1 MPETTYKTH
10 WDATGEREYQTGI
23 DRGVLY
29 PLDTETKTYPKG
41 VAWNGLTG
49 WDENPDGAEVQ
60 NLWADNIKYATFR
73 TPENHK
79 GNIKAYTYPPEFRA
93 CMGLK
98 SPTGMAGMTFGQQAR
113 ASFGACYRTM
123 KGNDI
128 QEDAGYILHLV
139 YNSTISPSSLSH
151 TTKNENPDAVEFS
164 WDYESTPVEVTGVT
178 DITQTSTIELD
189 STLFSKAKMDAI
201 EAVLYGTGNTDGRLP
216 MPGEVYSIINAVT

>member
-1 MPETTYKTH
+1 MPETTYKIH

-60 NLWADNIKYATFR
+60 DLWADNIKYATFR

-98 SPTGMAGMTFGQQAR
+98 SPTGMDGMTFGQQKR
-113 ASFGACYRTM
+113 SSFGACYRTM

-189 STLFSKAKMDAI
+189 STLLSSGKMTAI
-201 EAVLYGTGNTDGRLP
+201 EAILYGTGNTDGRLP
-216 MPGEVYSIINAVT
+216 MPGEVYSIINAAT